1 MQHAYT
7 SNITWTGKGTGTSG
21 YKAYARTWD
30 IAVKG
35 KEPIHCSNDPLLGGD
50 PGKMNPEDLLLSSLS
65 ACHMLWYLHLASD
78 AGITVM
84 EYQDS
89 PVATGEVL
97 KGGAGRFIS
106 ATLRPK
112 ITYYQEPISTPPR
125 PFISRSITSVLSP
138 DRSISRSV
146 TSLNLLSLT
155 QSNAFLKGNPVRRDG
170 G

>member
-1 MQHAYT
+1 MDRQ
-7 SNITWTGKGTGTSG
+7 SG
-21 YKAYARTWD
+21 HGYLGLQGLCPDLD

-112 ITYYQEPISTPPR
+112 ITVLRYRSRRRRGPSSADPSRLFYRPIGQFPGQLP
-125 PFISRSITSVLSP
+125 
-138 DRSISRSV
+138 
-146 TSLNLLSLT
+146 
-155 QSNAFLKGNPVRRDG
+155 A
-170 G
+170 

>member
-1 MQHAYT
+1 MRDQRSRQHINPPPQRKGKSMQHAYT
-7 SNITWTGKGTGTSG
+7 SHITWTGNQGTGTSG

-97 KGGAGRFIS
+97 KGGRGSLYFCHPQAENHRTTRNRSRRRHGHSS
-106 ATLRPK
+106 ADPSRLF
-112 ITYYQEPISTPPR
+112 YR
-125 PFISRSITSVLSP
+125 PFGQFPGQLP
-138 DRSISRSV
+138 
-146 TSLNLLSLT
+146 
-155 QSNAFLKGNPVRRDG
+155 A
-170 G
+170 